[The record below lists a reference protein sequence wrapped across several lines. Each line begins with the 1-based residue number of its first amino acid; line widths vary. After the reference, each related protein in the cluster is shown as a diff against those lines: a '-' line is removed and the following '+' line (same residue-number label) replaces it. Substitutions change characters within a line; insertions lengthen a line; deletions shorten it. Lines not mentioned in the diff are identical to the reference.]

1 MNSICDSTSVAD
13 SDNDE
18 CAFTLDTGNI
28 GVMIT
33 VRLGGVPVEALIVF
47 CASTNVEEMRRAEI
61 PKQPNNPR
69 NAFGSCILIDF
80 F

>member
-33 VRLGGVPVEALIVF
+33 VRLGGVPVEALIDSF
-47 CASTNVEEMRRAEI
+47 ASTNVEDMR
-61 PKQPNNPR
+61 
-69 NAFGSCILIDF
+69 
-80 F
+80 